1 MNNFIQKKRRYPMSL
16 QLTAMIDI
24 FSIIV
29 IFLILGSVMGT
40 TDVVI
45 PGTDFVIPKSVSKE
59 SVNGAPQ
66 VVISNT
72 SVMFPALK
80 LELKTESFLRTS
92 KNTQEMDSLNLKLK
106 KYLKELPE
114 SSKGSGY
121 LLNVVADEKVPY
133 GKLFEIL
140 KVFRAAGFESLLF
153 VTSPKKGS
161 S

>member
-1 MNNFIQKKRRYPMSL
+1 MSL

-29 IFLILGSVMGT
+29 IFLILGSVMST
-40 TDVVI
+40 TEVVI

-59 SVNGAPQ
+59 SVNTAPQ
-66 VVISNT
+66 VVISDR
-72 SVMFPALK
+72 SVLFPPLK
-80 LELKTESFLRTS
+80 LELKTENFIGTS
-92 KNTQEMDSLNLKLK
+92 KNIQEMASLSLKLK

-140 KVFRAAGFESLLF
+140 KVFREAGFESLLF
-153 VTSPKKGS
+153 VTSPKKGNS
-161 S
+161 